1 MRRARI
7 EIYRAEDLG
16 DRDAARGPK
25 LWRRPAGSTLHDAR
39 APASRVVSR
48 RDVLVAGARPWLG
61 LGLGLGVGVG
71 LGLGLGLGLGVG
83 LGVGSG
89 SG

>member
-25 LWRRPAGSTLHDAR
+25 LWRRPANSALDDAG

-48 RDVLVAGARPWLG
+48 RHVLVTGARTIGEDGELAE
-61 LGLGLGVGVG
+61 LDAAAA
-71 LGLGLGLGLGVG
+71 
-83 LGVGSG
+83 
-89 SG
+89 